1 MTYKNVTQVT
11 LMTRRNLLSR
21 GVVCALACLVPGR
34 MPRAM
39 AKPRTAV
46 GVDEVQCGPN
56 LYAFPSPGTKKT
68 TVVALTWPTLSREE
82 YAGSQPVSE
91 VRIHSGSQRWDVRG
105 LESDED
111 ATTSEE
117 KGCRIFAGSIDPN
130 GAILKTVVVEA
141 PTEIF
146 ARDRSAGIWAERFT
160 KDGGRE
166 RIGSP
171 FLAEILAGNLALA
184 DLYHRTSPGGDRGRL
199 MQEVAASIAAN
210 ARARG
215 NVGDPDAHG
224 RRLADL
230 LLPDVLR
237 YDPNRPVGFTFADQN
252 GRHPQDASEL
262 VVNSILTGDLLSTR
276 GRPNVRLQDE
286 FPYFLQPS

>member
-1 MTYKNVTQVT
+1 MTYKNVIQVT

-39 AKPRTAV
+39 AKPRAAV

-82 YAGSQPVSE
+82 YAGSQPVTE

-130 GAILKTVVVEA
+130 GTIRNTVVVEA

-146 ARDRSAGIWAERFT
+146 ARDGAAGIWAERFT
-160 KDGGRE
+160 KDGGRA

-171 FLAEILAGNLALA
+171 FLAEILAGNLVLA
-184 DLYHRTSPGGDRGRL
+184 DLYHRTSPEGDRGRL
-199 MQEVAASIAAN
+199 MRQVAAEIAAK
-210 ARARG
+210 APLAG
-215 NVGDPDAHG
+215 NVGDPEAYG
-224 RRLADL
+224 RRLADQ

-237 YDPNRPVGFTFADQN
+237 YDPNRPLGFTFADQN
-252 GRHPQDASEL
+252 GRHPQEASAQ
-262 VVNSILTGDLLSTR
+262 VVNSILAGDLLSAR
-276 GRPNVRLQDE
+276 ACPNIRLQEE